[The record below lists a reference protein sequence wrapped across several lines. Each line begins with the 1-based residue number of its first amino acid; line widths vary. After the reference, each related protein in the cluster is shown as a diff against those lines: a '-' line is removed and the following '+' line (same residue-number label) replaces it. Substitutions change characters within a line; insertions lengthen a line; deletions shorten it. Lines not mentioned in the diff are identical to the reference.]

1 MALINNDNK
10 TWAEPGKEEFKT
22 WNIFEKNE
30 CRSIQVLR
38 ATWIDY
44 LKTIEEIENWNIE
57 IGGIEHNEGRNI

>member
-22 WNIFEKNE
+22 WNTFEKMKAE
-30 CRSIQVLR
+30 GIKFFGQ
-38 ATWIDY
+38 TWMDY
-44 LKTIEEIENWNIE
+44 LKTIEKIDWNVE